1 MSGKSGASSEKTF
14 AIEQRL
20 KCMDELLAAFRAL
33 AFPDVLNGALLIG
46 ELIQKITSQAM
57 RLNLLRAFRSP
68 GMSWQSNRLRVKGMI
83 RGVTDLLIGVQD
95 KGLVK
100 LIGKTVARS
109 LRRHLSIKLVIV
121 SGIMSQVFA
130 GKLSARHCHDVV
142 FKIL

>member
-1 MSGKSGASSEKTF
+1 
-14 AIEQRL
+14 
-20 KCMDELLAAFRAL
+20 
-33 AFPDVLNGALLIG
+33 
-46 ELIQKITSQAM
+46 
-57 RLNLLRAFRSP
+57 
-68 GMSWQSNRLRVKGMI
+68 MI

-95 KGLVK
+95 KGLVQ

-109 LRRHLSIKLVIV
+109 LGRHLSIKLVIV